1 VNHPGVDAIGLV
13 RQDHRRLEALL
24 ERCEQADRDGAEER
38 AVLVDQLHSAVRH
51 HVEEEESILYPAFRP
66 RDDGLLAR
74 ATDQH
79 RLLARLAD
87 ELAATPPAADAFRPR
102 LRVLADQ
109 VHQHLDAE
117 DGPILTALEDL
128 LDDDA
133 LLDLG
138 RRLENRRRVVA
149 AQEDLAATTTGFLT
163 RRLPWITAGL
173 AVLAALAAVAVVR
186 RRRRARP

>member
-1 VNHPGVDAIGLV
+1 MDVIGLV
-13 RQDHRRLEALL
+13 RQDHRKLEALL
-24 ERCEQADRDGAEER
+24 ERCEQTDHDSAEER
-38 AVLVDQLHSAVRH
+38 AVLVDQLNAAVRH
-51 HVEEEESILYPAFRP
+51 HVHEEESILFPAFRP
-66 RDDGLLAR
+66 RDDGLLDR

-87 ELAATPPAADAFRPR
+87 ELAATSSADGAFRPR
-102 LRVLADQ
+102 LRALANE
-109 VHQHLDAE
+109 VHRHLDAE

-149 AQEDLAATTTGFLT
+149 AQEDLAASTTGFLT
-163 RRLPWITAGL
+163 RLLPWTAAAL

>member
-1 VNHPGVDAIGLV
+1 MDALGLV
-13 RQDHRRLEALL
+13 RQDHRKLEALL
-24 ERCEQADRDGAEER
+24 ERCEQTDRDSAEER
-38 AVLVDQLHSAVRH
+38 AVLVDQLRTAVRH
-51 HVEEEESILYPAFRP
+51 HVEEEESILYPAFRR
-66 RDDGLLAR
+66 RDDGVLVR
-74 ATDQH
+74 ATEQH

-87 ELAATPPAADAFRPR
+87 ELAATPPTADAFGPR

-109 VHQHLDAE
+109 VHRHLDAE

-149 AQEDLAATTTGFLT
+149 AQKDLAASTTGFLT
-163 RRLPWITAGL
+163 RRLPLISAAL